1 MVQRRNDDTNGNNQ
15 NNDVLSPPLTLE
27 ELLLFINSYNG
38 NLERNYESYLRR
50 YQNLPNDDDSNTD
63 TSNDQPRSYMHVLQ
77 WYQLCHLLFQGM
89 RNNSRHSGSLVDG
102 LRILHSQY
110 LEFHR
115 VATHPLMIEYWGSNF
130 LDGRGIGTPI
140 QLSQLDRAVFRR
152 LEDGSLMNSLRRQSS
167 RTNNEVL
174 ELSSSSDDSD
184 SDSSVEMYT
193 CVPRNFRRQR

>member
-1 MVQRRNDDTNGNNQ
+1 MDQRRNDDTNGNNR

-27 ELLLFINSYNG
+27 ELLSFINSYNG

-77 WYQLCHLLFQGM
+77 WYQICHLLFQGM
-89 RNNSRHSGSLVDG
+89 QNDSRHSGSLVDG

-110 LEFHR
+110 LEFHC

-140 QLSQLDRAVFRR
+140 QLSQVDRDIFWM
-152 LEDGSLMNSLRRQSS
+152 LTDGSLPNSNAGSLPNSNAS
-167 RTNNEVL
+167 N
-174 ELSSSSDDSD
+174 DSD
-184 SDSSVEMYT
+184 SDSSVEFFT
-193 CVPRNFRRQR
+193 CPPRNFRRQR